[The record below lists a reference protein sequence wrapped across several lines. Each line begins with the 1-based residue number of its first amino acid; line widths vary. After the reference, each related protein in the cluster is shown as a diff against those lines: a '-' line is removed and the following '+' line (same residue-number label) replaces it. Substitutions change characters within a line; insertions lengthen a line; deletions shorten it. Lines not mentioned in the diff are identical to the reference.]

1 MAGPEAQV
9 EKYLVD
15 TLEELGGTC
24 LKFTVPGIRG
34 YPDRLCKLP
43 DGDGFFVEV
52 KRPVGGVLAE
62 LQKVRREELAGQGWR
77 VYVVKNRGEIDEVVM
92 AELARSGVPARGA
105 SI

>member
-15 TLEELGGTC
+15 TIAELEGTC
-24 LKFTVPGIRG
+24 LKFTVPGKRG

-43 DGDGFFVEV
+43 TGSAFVVEV

-62 LQKVRREELAGQGWR
+62 LQKVRRVELAGQGWR
-77 VYVVKNRGEIDEVVM
+77 VYVVKNRGEIDDVIRKER
-92 AELARSGVPARGA
+92 AYAAAAITS
-105 SI
+105 